1 MDLKLVSGPM
11 SLLTGLMT
19 DPFDDYVRR
28 STKSLLNHFLD
39 LGVPTEMILPAMDE
53 EMDLFE
59 VIIYDKNNAN
69 G

>member
-39 LGVPTEMILPAMDE
+39 LGVPTEMIVPAMDE

-59 VIIYDKNNAN
+59 VIIYDKSPSN

>member
-1 MDLKLVSGPM
+1 MSGPTF
-11 SLLTGLMT
+11 LLTGLMT

-28 STKSLLNHFLD
+28 ATKSLLNHFLD

-59 VIIYDKNNAN
+59 LIIYDKQTSN

>member
-1 MDLKLVSGPM
+1 
-11 SLLTGLMT
+11 MT
-19 DPFDDYVRR
+19 DPFDDYVRH

-59 VIIYDKNNAN
+59 VIIYDKSPSN

>member
-1 MDLKLVSGPM
+1 MDLKLASGPM

-39 LGVPTEMILPAMDE
+39 LGVPIEMILPAMDE

-59 VIIYDKNNAN
+59 LIIYDKTSSN

>member
-11 SLLTGLMT
+11 FLLTGLMT

-59 VIIYDKNNAN
+59 LIIYDKSNSN

>member
-1 MDLKLVSGPM
+1 
-11 SLLTGLMT
+11 MT

-28 STKSLLNHFLD
+28 ATKSLLNHFLD

-59 VIIYDKNNAN
+59 LIIYDKQTSN

>member
-1 MDLKLVSGPM
+1 
-11 SLLTGLMT
+11 MT

-59 VIIYDKNNAN
+59 VIIYDKSPSN

>member
-1 MDLKLVSGPM
+1 MDSKLVSGPTF
-11 SLLTGLMT
+11 LLTGLMT

-28 STKSLLNHFLD
+28 ATKSLLNHFLD
-39 LGVPTEMILPAMDE
+39 LGVPTERILPAMDE

-59 VIIYDKNNAN
+59 LIIYDKQTSN

>member
-1 MDLKLVSGPM
+1 MDSKLVSGPM

-39 LGVPTEMILPAMDE
+39 LGVPIEMILPAMDE

-59 VIIYDKNNAN
+59 LIIYDKTSSN